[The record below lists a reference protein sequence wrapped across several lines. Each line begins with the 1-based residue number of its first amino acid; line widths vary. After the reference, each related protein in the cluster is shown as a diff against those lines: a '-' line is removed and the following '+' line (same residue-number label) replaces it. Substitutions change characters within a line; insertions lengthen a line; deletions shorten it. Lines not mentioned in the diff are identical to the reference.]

1 MRHKQPQ
8 NKCHEQPA
16 TLQAQV
22 LVDCHGLP
30 LRDVLARRSER
41 LGHRLAGIAEGSD
54 GELSVILS
62 LTAIPGIL
70 TTCGSWGE
78 RGELASRLV
87 FVLQVLEAVPEAA
100 GSSGRL
106 QYLSRRHTANH

>member
-54 GELSVILS
+54 RELSVILS

-70 TTCGSWGE
+70 TTCGSW
-78 RGELASRLV
+78 GELASRLV